1 MKIKYQPLLLLA
13 FLFACQAKP
22 HPNRDAETALTRES
36 QNAFS
41 KSADRDRCEQWLNQ
55 KVSLAEYLS
64 ACEPCSQEDCF
75 RQFENLP
82 CVQSGNMINPNQDTA
97 TYEINAGGWIRI
109 TQGDSVRYWCAKPEK
124 GNAYFLSL
132 PAE

>member
-1 MKIKYQPLLLLA
+1 MQLNPILFLLVFLL
-13 FLFACQAKP
+13 ACQAKP
-22 HPNRDAETALTRES
+22 NPNREVVIAITQES
-36 QNAFS
+36 QSAFS
-41 KSADRDRCEQWLNQ
+41 KSADRDRCEQWLHQ

-82 CVQSGNMINPNQDTA
+82 CVQSGKMINSNQDTA

-109 TQGDSVRYWCAKPEK
+109 SLGDSVRYWCATAEK
-124 GNAYFLSL
+124 GKAYFLSL